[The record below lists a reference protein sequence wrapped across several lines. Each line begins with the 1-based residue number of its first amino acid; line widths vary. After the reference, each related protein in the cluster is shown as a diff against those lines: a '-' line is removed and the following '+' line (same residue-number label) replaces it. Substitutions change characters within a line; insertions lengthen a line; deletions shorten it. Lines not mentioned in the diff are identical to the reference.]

1 MQVAILSGG
10 VAGGHKLRSI
20 VRSAQKGQKAI
31 VEEGKPHFTRLQSQ
45 QSFGG
50 NSKAKKKIAVDWL
63 FFQRLVSILH
73 M

>member
-1 MQVAILSGG
+1 MTGG
-10 VAGGHKLRSI
+10 VAGGHKLRAV
-20 VRSAQKGQKAI
+20 VRSAQKRQKAI
-31 VEEGKPHFTRLQSQ
+31 VDEGKSHYTRLQTQ

-50 NSKAKKKIAVDWL
+50 DRKAKKKIAVDWL